1 VMFTKSKR
9 GTIFASLLSHISNKN
24 SFVGSCVDEPDYPGW
39 SILHKNPILYQ
50 N

>member
-24 SFVGSCVDEPDYPGW
+24 SSVGSCVDEPDYPGW